1 MKQATQ
7 TQLKDKKITL
17 ATLKKFIKED
27 GLFLKVQSKFSG
39 MTDGIES
46 GKNVYEPVEKT
57 ERNVERSLGIEGMWC
72 VGSSRDLFT
81 YVNDGEYE
89 GIEVYNS
96 CGCVTIAR
104 KITQE

>member
-17 ATLKKFIKED
+17 ATLKKFIKEE
-27 GLFLKVQSKFSG
+27 GLFLKIKSKFDG
-39 MTDGIES
+39 MIDGS
-46 GKNVYEPVEKT
+46 APGKNMYEPVEKT
-57 ERNVERSLGIEGMWC
+57 ESLISHTLGIEGMWC
-72 VGSSRDLFT
+72 VGSSRDYFT
-81 YVNDGEYE
+81 YVNDGQYE

-104 KITQE
+104 KINN